1 MCEECGC
8 SINHKEDTHKEVVI
22 FKKVLEKNDHQA
34 EENRRHFEEHGVF
47 AINLMSSPG
56 AGKTSLLE
64 RTIELMKDLRI
75 GVIEGDLETDRYA
88 QRIRAKG
95 APAVQIS
102 TGSACH
108 LDAFMVHKGIHDLP
122 LEELDLVFIE
132 NVGNLVCPA
141 SYDVGAH
148 MNVVLLSVV
157 EGDDKPEKY
166 PVMFKGA
173 QLMVITKID
182 LLPFVDFNI
191 ERAIN
196 SARKVNP
203 HMDIIRLSAKT
214 GEGMEDWLD
223 YIRFKVRAYKRALV

>member
-1 MCEECGC
+1 M
-8 SINHKEDTHKEVVI
+8 
-22 FKKVLEKNDHQA
+22 LERNDLQA
-34 EENRRHFEEHGVF
+34 EENREHFEEHGIF

-64 RTIELMKDLRI
+64 RTIESLSDLRV
-75 GVIEGDLETDRYA
+75 GVIKGDLETDRDA

-108 LDAFMVHKGIHDLP
+108 LDAFMVHEGIHKLP
-122 LEELDLVFIE
+122 LAELDIVFIE

-141 SYDVGAH
+141 SYGVGAH

-166 PVMFKGA
+166 PVMFRSA
-173 QLMVITKID
+173 QLMVITKTD
-182 LLPFVDFNI
+182 LLPYVDFSI
-191 ERAIN
+191 ERAIR
-196 SARKVNP
+196 SARRVNP
-203 HMDIIRLSAKT
+203 ISKANFYYF
-214 GEGMEDWLD
+214 W
-223 YIRFKVRAYKRALV
+223 